1 MTFDETGGAGTTGHD
16 GGGGGTRTRAR
27 AGIGRMLQELWMLDP
42 VTRQWSEVVVDGAR
56 SVDDGVA
63 PGVHA
68 RETLAW
74 WQSGGVGARA
84 TVTGRAAAAAA
95 AAAANAT
102 DAARAAAAIAA
113 AAAAASAR
121 ARVHDTTSPAAPP
134 RHHGRRPYGRY
145 FSSAVLVGHDGSLT
159 RERGVLRP
167 ALLLFGGDDG
177 GRFMDDL
184 WRLSLDAVVAGA
196 GSSAHVGGGAG
207 AGASTSPATTDD
219 RASGALRAERASLC
233 GWRGLGVGPG
243 EKLNNK
249 AGTAGGTPPGSIIAE
264 GEQVDRYGWRSSCGA
279 VDASAQYNS
288 GQFSYCTLD
297 DLLLRAWCAGEYQAV
312 AGM

>member
-1 MTFDETGGAGTTGHD
+1 MA
-16 GGGGGTRTRAR
+16 
-27 AGIGRMLQELWMLDP
+27 LLWCP
-42 VTRQWSEVVVDGAR
+42 
-56 SVDDGVA
+56 
-63 PGVHA
+63 

-84 TVTGRAAAAAA
+84 TVAGRAAAAAA
-95 AAAANAT
+95 AAAANART
-102 DAARAAAAIAA
+102 PPAQRASLPRLRQQVPVLAC
-113 AAAAASAR
+113 
-121 ARVHDTTSPAAPP
+121 DTTNPPAPL
-134 RHHGRRPYGRY
+134 RHNGRRPYGRY

-196 GSSAHVGGGAG
+196 GGSAHVGGGAG
-207 AGASTSPATTDD
+207 AGASTSPATADD
-219 RASGALRAERASLC
+219 RATEALRAAGFTLRLERPRCRTRRKA
-233 GWRGLGVGPG
+233 
-243 EKLNNK
+243 NNK
-249 AGTAGGTPPGSIIAE
+249 AGTAGGCHLDPSLL
-264 GEQVDRYGWRSSCGA
+264 RSKLIVMVGGQA
-279 VDASAQYNS
+279 VALSTRAPIHAV
-288 GQFSYCTLD
+288 GGKFSCTLD